1 MFDIADDGLSALMDV
16 NVFHSD
22 VLLSLA
28 SVPVESLQLRGI
40 CPAEICWRS
49 PTQVAAPRIPGA
61 QAWRDEV
68 KRMKAQ
74 E

>member
-16 NVFHSD
+16 NVFHND

-28 SVPVESLQLRGI
+28 SVPVESLQLRGV

-61 QAWRDEV
+61 
-68 KRMKAQ
+68 
-74 E
+74 